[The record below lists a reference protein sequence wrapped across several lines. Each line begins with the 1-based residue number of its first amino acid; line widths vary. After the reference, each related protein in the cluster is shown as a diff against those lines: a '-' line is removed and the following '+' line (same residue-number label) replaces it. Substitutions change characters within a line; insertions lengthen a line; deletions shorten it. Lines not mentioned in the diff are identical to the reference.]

1 MLRLNALARPPEMV
15 TVRQKRHPRITG
27 EGTVQLC
34 AHLDL
39 FNVGSW
45 KVGVLSPI
53 KMVWVLEQGGPRIGG
68 RAVGAVADGRAG
80 HAGPAHPL
88 RSHAWIIL
96 LSEANETHGM
106 QRTPLCS
113 MLDTV

>member
-53 KMVWVLEQGGPRIGG
+53 KMVKLAFCMWMLCAVEYVYLEDKIT
-68 RAVGAVADGRAG
+68 
-80 HAGPAHPL
+80 
-88 RSHAWIIL
+88 II
-96 LSEANETHGM
+96 SY
-106 QRTPLCS
+106 P
-113 MLDTV
+113 